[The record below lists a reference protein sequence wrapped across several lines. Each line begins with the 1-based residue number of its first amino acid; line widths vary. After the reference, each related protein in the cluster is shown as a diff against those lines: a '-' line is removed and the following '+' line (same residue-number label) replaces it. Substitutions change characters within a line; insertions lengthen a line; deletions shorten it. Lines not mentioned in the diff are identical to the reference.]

1 MLSGNPVEHSA
12 SLRGKDTWVK
22 LEVVSL
28 LVLLYKFELLQLLQ
42 PPSDDLGRRVVVELG
57 SDFASVEAAVEVR
70 EQSDSGVRAQ
80 VDFASEGGDSG
91 VDPVVVERSQLV
103 P

>member
-1 MLSGNPVEHSA
+1 M
-12 SLRGKDTWVK
+12 
-22 LEVVSL
+22 
-28 LVLLYKFELLQLLQ
+28 
-42 PPSDDLGRRVVVELG
+42 VVELG